1 MLRYIFLTL
10 VLSFSTSVFA
20 IKEVINVGILWGKR
34 PASSVV
40 SIHTGSYTLY
50 GDNAPVRQLTIN
62 QTMVLR
68 ISGSQVQVTS
78 GGKVLGSYQ
87 QIQLKRNT
95 WGSAFSLKALSP
107 NTAKRTYNDNLNVS
121 VYNGKLK
128 LINNVYIEHYIGGV
142 VEAESGSKETYEY
155 YKVQAIIARTYV
167 LSNLNKYSKFGFNVC
182 DRVNS
187 QVYKGMSTRNP
198 DIIKAVN
205 ATRGLVLVDSDI
217 NLIQAVFHS
226 NSGGQTANSE
236 DAWSKEV
243 GYLRSVPDT
252 FSLNQPHYNWKTFIE
267 KDKWL
272 SYLKRKFNYPIED
285 SVYLEYVL
293 DYCPKYR
300 DRYLSPLAPNTLL
313 KTIRIDWGFRS
324 TFFSITEG
332 AEGKYVYFEGRGFGH
347 GVGLSQEGAMRMA
360 ELGIPY
366 NKILKYYYKDTHLIH
381 LSALDFFRGD

>member
-1 MLRYIFLTL
+1 MARFLIL
-10 VLSFSTSVFA
+10 ICFVAISFGAHA
-20 IKEVINVGILWGKR
+20 IKEVINVGILWGTR

-40 SIHTGSYTLY
+40 SIQTGSYTLY
-50 GDNAPVRQLTIN
+50 GDHKPIRQLTIN

-68 ISGSQVQVTS
+68 TQGSQVQVTS
-78 GGKVLGSYQ
+78 GGKILGVYSKVR
-87 QIQLKRNT
+87 LKRNT
-95 WGSAFSLKALSP
+95 WGSAFNLKTTSP
-107 NTAKRTYNDNLNVS
+107 SKIKRTYNDNLYAS
-121 VYNGKLK
+121 VYSGKLK

-167 LSNLNKYSKFGFNVC
+167 LSNLNKYSKYGFNVC

-236 DAWSKEV
+236 DAWSTEV
-243 GYLRSVPDT
+243 GYLRSVEDT

-267 KDKWL
+267 KEKWL
-272 SYLKRKFNYPIED
+272 SYLKRKYKYPISD
-285 SVYLEYVL
+285 SIYLEYVL
-293 DYCPKYR
+293 DYCPKKR
-300 DRYLSPLAPNTLL
+300 DRCLSPLAPNTLL
-313 KTIRIDWGFRS
+313 KTIRIDWGLRS
-324 TFFSITEG
+324 TFFSIKEG
-332 AEGKYVYFEGRGFGH
+332 EEGKYVYFEGRGFGH